1 MKVYLVYDHTEDAND
16 VIDKIFDTKRKAYDY
31 VIKKYY
37 SEEFYQNMRTD
48 WLDNNA
54 SEFVAEKEVE

>member
-1 MKVYLVYDHTEDAND
+1 MKVYVVHGDDI
-16 VIDKIFDTKRKAYDY
+16 IDKIFDTKRKAYDY

-37 SEEFYQNMRTD
+37 TGEFYQNMRTD

-54 SEFVAEKEVE
+54 SKFVEEKEVE

>member
-1 MKVYLVYDHTEDAND
+1 MKVYVVHGDDI
-16 VIDKIFDTKRKAYDY
+16 IDKIFDTKRKALDY

-37 SEEFYQNMRTD
+37 SGEFYQNMRTN

-54 SEFVAEKEVE
+54 SNHVQEMELE